1 MKEGIFMKSK
11 WKQMCIFLVLLLSM
25 TGCGQKETE
34 PKKEQAKTEDA
45 KEEESTQETQEK
57 EEQSQTAE
65 PGQGEQS
72 QQKIKIYFAN
82 KDASGFETEE
92 VALEEVSAEKIW
104 EQLVVKGVVP
114 ADTQVISCTEKM
126 IDGKKA
132 LQLDLSEKFSTYL
145 NGQGSSGEYLTVGC
159 ICNTFLDAFDGET
172 IRITVDGKKLETGH
186 AEYPG
191 YMSKY
196 ESK

>member
-1 MKEGIFMKSK
+1 MKEGIFMKSR
-11 WKQMCIFLVLLLSM
+11 WKQMCIFLVLLLGM

-34 PKKEQAKTEDA
+34 PKSEQAQTEGT
-45 KEEESTQETQEK
+45 KEEGAQETQQK
-57 EEQSQTAE
+57 EEPTQPAE
-65 PGQGEQS
+65 SEQGSQS

-82 KDASGFETEE
+82 NDASGFETEE
-92 VALEEVSAEKIW
+92 VAMEEVSAEKIW

-114 ADTQVISCTEKM
+114 ADTQVISCTEKTV
-126 IDGKKA
+126 DGEKA

-159 ICNTFLDAFDGET
+159 ICNTFLDAFDGES

-196 ESK
+196 ESQ

>member
-1 MKEGIFMKSK
+1 MKEGIFMKSR

-34 PKKEQAKTEDA
+34 PKKDQTQTEDA
-45 KEEESTQETQEK
+45 KEETQEK

-65 PGQGEQS
+65 PEQGEQS

-82 KDASGFETEE
+82 KDASGFKTEE
-92 VALEEVSAEKIW
+92 VTLEEVSAEKIW